1 MGKSVRERLNRTIE
15 RDKREISEFNSK
27 MTESKELQLGMEC
40 SSAEVNLKNDNK
52 IIDNDEVDHDEV
64 DDDIENIINLDVKEE
79 VNDNDE
85 YIQSNFKYKKIII
98 GLLVSIIS
106 LSIILVLWSNGYNIV
121 NFLFNK
127 LDGKD
132 KDNKT
137 NIKNENTM
145 VVAIDLKSYYEKIHH
160 MSNTIIIAEDGNIW
174 GESEITLEAIEEII
188 LKIEKE
194 DEYISSELSKWLELD
209 FSNAVEVH
217 NYVWS
222 KLGGTVGKAEKLNE
236 KNIEILMSV
245 LSE

>member
-15 RDKREISEFNSK
+15 LDKREISEFNSK
-27 MTESKELQLGMEC
+27 ITESKESQSDMEC
-40 SSAEVNLKNDNK
+40 SSAAVNLKNDNK
-52 IIDNDEVDHDEV
+52 IIDNDEVDYDEV
-64 DDDIENIINLDVKEE
+64 EDDIENTINLDVKEE

-127 LDGKD
+127 LEGKD

-145 VVAIDLKSYYEKIHH
+145 IVAIDLKSYYEKIHH

-174 GESEITLEAIEEII
+174 GESEITIEAIKEII

-194 DEYISSELSKWLELD
+194 DEYISNELSKWLELD

-217 NYVWS
+217 NYVWN

-236 KNIEILMSV
+236 KNIEILISV

>member
-1 MGKSVRERLNRTIE
+1 M
-15 RDKREISEFNSK
+15 
-27 MTESKELQLGMEC
+27 
-40 SSAEVNLKNDNK
+40 
-52 IIDNDEVDHDEV
+52 
-64 DDDIENIINLDVKEE
+64 
-79 VNDNDE
+79 
-85 YIQSNFKYKKIII
+85 
-98 GLLVSIIS
+98 
-106 LSIILVLWSNGYNIV
+106 VLWSNGYNIV

-194 DEYISSELSKWLELD
+194 DEYISNELSRWLELD

>member
-15 RDKREISEFNSK
+15 LDKREISEFNSK
-27 MTESKELQLGMEC
+27 ITESKESQSDMEC
-40 SSAEVNLKNDNK
+40 SSAAVNLKNDNK
-52 IIDNDEVDHDEV
+52 IIDNDEVDYDEV
-64 DDDIENIINLDVKEE
+64 EDDIENTINLDVKEE

-98 GLLVSIIS
+98 GLLVSITS

-145 VVAIDLKSYYEKIHH
+145 IVAIDLKSYYEKIHH

-174 GESEITLEAIEEII
+174 GESEITFEAIKEII

-194 DEYISSELSKWLELD
+194 DEYISNELSKWLELD

-217 NYVWS
+217 NYVWN

-236 KNIEILMSV
+236 KNIEILISV

>member
-27 MTESKELQLGMEC
+27 MTESKESQSDMEC
-40 SSAEVNLKNDNK
+40 SSAAVNLKNDNK
-52 IIDNDEVDHDEV
+52 ITDNDEVYYDEI

-85 YIQSNFKYKKIII
+85 YLQSNFKYKKIIM

-160 MSNTIIIAEDGNIW
+160 MANTIIIAEDGNIW

-194 DEYISSELSKWLELD
+194 DEYISNELSKWLELD

-222 KLGGTVGKAEKLNE
+222 KLGGNVGKAEKLNE
-236 KNIEILMSV
+236 KNIEILISV

>member
-15 RDKREISEFNSK
+15 LDKREISEFNSK
-27 MTESKELQLGMEC
+27 ITESKESQSDMEC
-40 SSAEVNLKNDNK
+40 SSAAVNLKNDNK
-52 IIDNDEVDHDEV
+52 IIDNDEVDYDEV
-64 DDDIENIINLDVKEE
+64 EDDIENTINLDVKEE

-145 VVAIDLKSYYEKIHH
+145 IVAIDLKSYYEKIHH

-174 GESEITLEAIEEII
+174 GESEITFEAIKEII

-194 DEYISSELSKWLELD
+194 DEYISNELSKWLELD

-217 NYVWS
+217 NYVWN

-236 KNIEILMSV
+236 KNIEILISV

>member
-27 MTESKELQLGMEC
+27 MTKSKELQLGMEC

-79 VNDNDE
+79 DNDE

-188 LKIEKE
+188 LKIE
-194 DEYISSELSKWLELD
+194 
-209 FSNAVEVH
+209 
-217 NYVWS
+217 
-222 KLGGTVGKAEKLNE
+222 
-236 KNIEILMSV
+236 
-245 LSE
+245 